1 MKRERTTIFVVD
13 DDITNLVFAKKAL
26 ADRYDVFTAPSAAK
40 MLALF
45 ETKIPDI
52 ILLDVDM
59 PEVDGYTAI
68 KILKTNH
75 KTKHIPIVFL
85 TAKNNPESELEGLSL
100 GAVDYISKPFSL
112 PLLRK
117 RIEVH
122 LQLKEFTDNLQE
134 MVEAKTKSVLKLQ
147 NKILGTVAE
156 LVESRDDVTGTHIQG
171 TTRCLGYLLE
181 ALRASGKYEDE
192 MAEWNIDLIVQ
203 SAQLHDVGK
212 IAIRDSI
219 LQKPGKL
226 TPEEFDQM
234 KGHVEAGV
242 RIIEQIAGDDE
253 ESDFLNYAKMLAGYH
268 HEKWDGKGYPYAL
281 AGENIPLLGRVMAIA
296 DVYDALTSK
305 RQYKTPFSHEKA
317 IQIMTEGA
325 GSHFDPELIKVFL
338 TIADKLPAE
347 AEKAAAEKAA
357 AVKAAAEKAT
367 ALMGGEPGN
376 SGADAKPSTAQDG

>member
-1 MKRERTTIFVVD
+1 MKRERATIFVVD
-13 DDITNLVFAKKAL
+13 DDITNLVFAKRAL
-26 ADRYDVFTAPSAAK
+26 ADSHEVFTAPSAAK

-59 PEVDGYTAI
+59 PEIDGYAVI
-68 KILKTNH
+68 KILKANP
-75 KTKHIPIVFL
+75 KTEHIPIIFL
-85 TAKNNPESELEGLSL
+85 TAKNDPESELEGLSL

-181 ALRASGKYEDE
+181 ALRDSDE
-192 MAEWNIDLIVQ
+192 YRDEIAQWDIDLIMQ

-212 IAIRDSI
+212 ISIKDSI

-226 TPEEFDQM
+226 TPEEFEQM

-242 RIIEQIAGDDE
+242 RIINQIAGDDE
-253 ESDFLNYAKMLAGYH
+253 ESDFLNYAKLLIGYH
-268 HEKWDGKGYPYAL
+268 HEKWNGKGYPYGL
-281 AGENIPLLGRVMAIA
+281 AGEEIPLLGRVMAIA

-305 RQYKTPFSHEKA
+305 RQYKEAFSHEKA
-317 IQIMTEGA
+317 VRILTEEA
-325 GSHFDPELIKVFL
+325 GSHFDPKLIEIFL
-338 TIADKLPAE
+338 KIADKLPE
-347 AEKAAAEKAA
+347 GQ
-357 AVKAAAEKAT
+357 AT
-367 ALMGGEPGN
+367 P
-376 SGADAKPSTAQDG
+376 

>member
-1 MKRERTTIFVVD
+1 MKERATIFVID

-26 ADRYDVFTAPSAAK
+26 AENYDVFTAPSAAK

-45 ETKIPDI
+45 ENKIPDI

-59 PEVDGYTAI
+59 PDIDGYAAI
-68 KILKTNH
+68 KILKNNP
-75 KTKHIPIVFL
+75 KTQHIPIIFL
-85 TAKNNPESELEGLSL
+85 TAKNDPASELEGLSL

-122 LQLKEFTDNLQE
+122 LQLKEFTDHLQD

-171 TTRCLGYLLE
+171 TTRCLGYLLA
-181 ALRASGKYEDE
+181 ALRESEEYKEEIALWDT
-192 MAEWNIDLIVQ
+192 DLIVQ

-212 IAIRDSI
+212 ISIKDSI

-226 TPEEFDQM
+226 TPEEFEKM

-242 RIIEQIAGDDE
+242 RIIDQIAGDDE
-253 ESDFLNYAKMLAGYH
+253 ESDFLNYAKLLVGYH
-268 HEKWDGKGYPYAL
+268 HEKWNGKGYPYGL
-281 AGENIPLLGRVMAIA
+281 AGENIPLLGRLMAIA

-305 RQYKTPFSHEKA
+305 RQYKEAFSHEKA
-317 IQIMTEGA
+317 VKIMSEEA
-325 GSHFDPELIKVFL
+325 GSHFDPNLIKVFL
-338 TIADKLPAE
+338 RIADKLPE
-347 AEKAAAEKAA
+347 QRDEN
-357 AVKAAAEKAT
+357 
-367 ALMGGEPGN
+367 LRNG
-376 SGADAKPSTAQDG
+376 

>member
-1 MKRERTTIFVVD
+1 MKRERATIFVVD

-26 ADRYDVFTAPSAAK
+26 ADSYEVFTAPSAAK
-40 MLALF
+40 MLTLF
-45 ETKIPDI
+45 ATKIPDI

-59 PEVDGYTAI
+59 PDIDGYAAI
-68 KILKTNH
+68 KIVKSNH
-75 KTKHIPIVFL
+75 KTEHIPVIFL
-85 TAKNNPESELEGLSL
+85 TAKSNPESELEGLSL

-122 LQLKEFTDNLQE
+122 LQLKEFTDKLQE

-171 TTRCLGYLLE
+171 TTRCLAYLLQAMRDNNE
-181 ALRASGKYEDE
+181 YKDE
-192 MAEWNIDLIVQ
+192 ISQWDTDLIVQ

-212 IAIRDSI
+212 ISIKDSI

-226 TPEEFDQM
+226 TDEEFEQM

-242 RIIEQIAGDDE
+242 RIIDQIAGDDE
-253 ESDFLNYAKMLAGYH
+253 ESEFLNYAKLLAGYH
-268 HEKWDGKGYPYAL
+268 HEKWNGKGYPYGL
-281 AGENIPLLGRVMAIA
+281 AGEDIPLLGRLMAIA

-305 RQYKTPFSHEKA
+305 RQYKEAFSHEKA
-317 IQIMTEGA
+317 IAIMTKEA
-325 GSHFDPELIKVFL
+325 GSHFDPKLIEVFL
-338 TIADKLPAE
+338 SIADRLRQMAERAEPEASNGEIIEPPA
-347 AEKAAAEKAA
+347 
-357 AVKAAAEKAT
+357 
-367 ALMGGEPGN
+367 
-376 SGADAKPSTAQDG
+376 SQD

>member
-1 MKRERTTIFVVD
+1 MKRERPTIFVVD

-26 ADRYDVFTAPSAAK
+26 TDSYDVFTAPSAAK
-40 MLALF
+40 MFALF
-45 ETKIPDI
+45 ATNTPDI

-59 PEVDGYTAI
+59 PEIDGYAAI
-68 KILKTNH
+68 KIVKAHEKTA
-75 KTKHIPIVFL
+75 HIPIIFL
-85 TAKNNPESELEGLSL
+85 TAKSDPESELEGLSL

-156 LVESRDDVTGTHIQG
+156 LVESRDDMTGTHIQG
-171 TTRCLGYLLE
+171 TQRCLGYLLG
-181 ALRASGKYEDE
+181 ALKDSGEYKEE
-192 MAEWNIDLIVQ
+192 MAQWDIELILQ

-212 IAIRDSI
+212 ISIKDSI

-226 TPEEFDQM
+226 TPEEFEQM

-242 RIIEQIAGDDE
+242 RIIDQIAGNDE
-253 ESDFLNYAKMLAGYH
+253 ESDFLNYAKLLVGYH
-268 HEKWDGKGYPYAL
+268 HEKWNGKGYPYGL
-281 AGENIPLLGRVMAIA
+281 AGEKIPLLGRLMAIA

-305 RQYKTPFSHEKA
+305 RQYKEAFSHEKA
-317 IQIMTEGA
+317 VQIMAEEA
-325 GSHFDPELIKVFL
+325 GSHFDPKLIEIFL
-338 TIADKLPAE
+338 RIADKLPE
-347 AEKAAAEKAA
+347 GQ
-357 AVKAAAEKAT
+357 AT
-367 ALMGGEPGN
+367 P
-376 SGADAKPSTAQDG
+376 